1 MPTHASSLSSMST
14 VSRKNIASKIGEEH
28 GVRGEAVK
36 RVIDCF
42 LDEIINELAKG
53 NRIELRKF
61 GVFSPVCIKARTG
74 RNPRTGEKVET
85 PAKKSAK
92 FKYTGPPLKKETLN
106 ERHNE
111 TN

>member
-1 MPTHASSLSSMST
+1 MST
-14 VSRKNIASKIGEEH
+14 VSKKNISSKIGEEH
-28 GVRGEAVK
+28 GVRGEAAK

-61 GVFSPVCIKARTG
+61 GIFSPVCTKARTG
-74 RNPRTGEKVET
+74 RNPRTGEKIEI

-92 FKYTGPPLKKETLN
+92 FKYTGPPLKKDDPN
-106 ERHNE
+106 E
-111 TN
+111 